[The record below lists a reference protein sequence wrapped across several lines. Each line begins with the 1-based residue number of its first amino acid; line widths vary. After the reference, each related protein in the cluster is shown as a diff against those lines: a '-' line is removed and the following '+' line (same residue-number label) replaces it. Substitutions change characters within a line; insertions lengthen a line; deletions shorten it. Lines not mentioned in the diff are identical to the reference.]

1 VRKGFD
7 LTMKKSESYL
17 NEARNALESLPK
29 NFSHR
34 EFLEFLFLTVE
45 HYNEFWFNRLQNENI
60 WSDLQSNLPK

>member
-1 VRKGFD
+1 
-7 LTMKKSESYL
+7 MKKSESYL
-17 NEARNALESLPK
+17 REARNALESLPE

-45 HYNEFWFNRLQNENI
+45 HYNEFWFNRLQHENI